1 MKERMRMD
9 NKIKLRITRYQRL
22 AMEHAK
28 TLEELEQTKA
38 DIKGAIRACSELR
51 IMIND
56 MSKELEATKRH
67 NEVLK
72 EMLQWCGVQGVT
84 EDDEP

>member
-1 MKERMRMD
+1 MD

-28 TLEELEQTKA
+28 ALGELEQAKA
-38 DIKGAIRACSELR
+38 GIKGALRACGELR

-72 EMLQWCGVQGVT
+72 EMLQWRGEQEVAD
-84 EDDEP
+84 DDES